1 MNRIVLL
8 GTGCPA
14 PSHIRFG
21 PSTLL
26 QINKKNYL
34 FDVGSGVTQRLN
46 KLGLKSSDIDVVF
59 ITHMHS
65 DHIVDLYQLYISG
78 WHQGRKKP
86 FKIIGPAG
94 LERFFIKQLESY
106 SDELELRKKYEMRP
120 NEEGLKYEV
129 VEIDYEYEFISDN
142 VTIRPFDVDHQ
153 PVNPAY
159 GFKINVTENDQRKII
174 VISGDT
180 KKSENLIKEAKDSD
194 ILVHELFVNLEM
206 DRNRMTPETIKNIEK
221 LSLIHI

>member
-1 MNRIVLL
+1 MNQIVLL

-46 KLGLKSSDIDVVF
+46 KLGLKSSDIDEVF

-94 LERFFIKQLESY
+94 LEKFFIKQLESY

-120 NEEGLKYEV
+120 NEDGLNFEV
-129 VEIDYEYEFISDN
+129 VEI
-142 VTIRPFDVDHQ
+142 
-153 PVNPAY
+153 
-159 GFKINVTENDQRKII
+159 
-174 VISGDT
+174 
-180 KKSENLIKEAKDSD
+180 
-194 ILVHELFVNLEM
+194 
-206 DRNRMTPETIKNIEK
+206 

>member
-46 KLGLKSSDIDVVF
+46 KLGLKSSDIDEVF

-94 LERFFIKQLESY
+94 LEHFFIKQLESY
-106 SDELELRKKYEMRP
+106 SDELELRKKYENLVGNRYV
-120 NEEGLKYEV
+120 EEVRKEPV
-129 VEIDYEYEFISDN
+129 VSLTEW
-142 VTIRPFDVDHQ
+142 VDLMK
-153 PVNPAY
+153 N
-159 GFKINVTENDQRKII
+159 
-174 VISGDT
+174 
-180 KKSENLIKEAKDSD
+180 KKTL
-194 ILVHELFVNLEM
+194 
-206 DRNRMTPETIKNIEK
+206 
-221 LSLIHI
+221 

>member
-8 GTGCPA
+8 GTGCPS

-46 KLGLKSSDIDVVF
+46 KLGLKSSDIDEVF

-86 FKIIGPAG
+86 FKI
-94 LERFFIKQLESY
+94 
-106 SDELELRKKYEMRP
+106 
-120 NEEGLKYEV
+120 V
-129 VEIDYEYEFISDN
+129 
-142 VTIRPFDVDHQ
+142 
-153 PVNPAY
+153 
-159 GFKINVTENDQRKII
+159 FKLSVKSKVASI
-174 VISGDT
+174 T
-180 KKSENLIKEAKDSD
+180 KKFSLNFSES
-194 ILVHELFVNLEM
+194 
-206 DRNRMTPETIKNIEK
+206 
-221 LSLIHI
+221 

>member
-21 PSTLL
+21 PSTLV

-46 KLGLKSSDIDVVF
+46 KLGLKSSDIDEVF

-94 LERFFIKQLESY
+94 LEHFFIKQLESY
-106 SDELELRKKYEMRP
+106 SDELELRKKY
-120 NEEGLKYEV
+120 
-129 VEIDYEYEFISDN
+129 D
-142 VTIRPFDVDHQ
+142 
-153 PVNPAY
+153 
-159 GFKINVTENDQRKII
+159 
-174 VISGDT
+174 
-180 KKSENLIKEAKDSD
+180 LIW
-194 ILVHELFVNLEM
+194 L
-206 DRNRMTPETIKNIEK
+206 
-221 LSLIHI
+221 

>member
-46 KLGLKSSDIDVVF
+46 KLGLKSSDIDEVF

-78 WHQGRKKP
+78 WSGIEIKVL
-86 FKIIGPAG
+86 GSNLAPATNS
-94 LERFFIKQLESY
+94 LIKQ
-106 SDELELRKKYEMRP
+106 
-120 NEEGLKYEV
+120 N
-129 VEIDYEYEFISDN
+129 
-142 VTIRPFDVDHQ
+142 
-153 PVNPAY
+153 
-159 GFKINVTENDQRKII
+159 
-174 VISGDT
+174 
-180 KKSENLIKEAKDSD
+180 
-194 ILVHELFVNLEM
+194 
-206 DRNRMTPETIKNIEK
+206 
-221 LSLIHI
+221 

>member
-21 PSTLL
+21 PSTLV

-46 KLGLKSSDIDVVF
+46 KLGLKSSDIDEVF

-94 LERFFIKQLESY
+94 LEHFFIKQLESY
-106 SDELELRKKYEMRP
+106 SDELE
-120 NEEGLKYEV
+120 
-129 VEIDYEYEFISDN
+129 
-142 VTIRPFDVDHQ
+142 
-153 PVNPAY
+153 
-159 GFKINVTENDQRKII
+159 
-174 VISGDT
+174 
-180 KKSENLIKEAKDSD
+180 
-194 ILVHELFVNLEM
+194 
-206 DRNRMTPETIKNIEK
+206 
-221 LSLIHI
+221 